1 MSAGTP
7 NPQNAAPGMFTLV
20 LHTHLP
26 WLAHHGRWPVG
37 EEWLYQ
43 SWSACYLPLVRVLRR
58 LAAEDR
64 GHLLSLGITPVV
76 AAQLDDPYCLD
87 GMQSWL
93 ANWQL
98 RAAEAAGTR
107 DGDGAPGT
115 ASAPEAIRAFGA
127 REYAEAQTE
136 LDEFAALWRHGG
148 SPVLRSLVD
157 AETVELLGG
166 PLAHPFQPLLN
177 PRLREFALREGLADA
192 RARFGHTP
200 SGIWAPECAYAPGME
215 HGYAAAGVRH
225 FMVDG
230 PSLHGDTALGR
241 PVGDTD
247 VVAFGRDLQVSY
259 RVWSPKSGYP
269 GNPAYRDFHTYHHG
283 TGLKPARVTGR
294 NVPSQ
299 DKAPYDPERADA
311 AIDVHVADFVDTV
324 RRRLISESERI
335 GRPAHVVAA
344 FDTELFG
351 HWWYE
356 GPIWLERVLRAL
368 PVAGVRVG
376 TLADA
381 RENGFV
387 GAPVE
392 LPPSSWGSGKDW
404 QVWSGEQVADLVAL
418 NSEVVDTALS
428 AVDKS
433 MEQARS
439 AVPLGAPIPRDVV
452 ADQILRE
459 TLLTVSSDWPFMV
472 SKDSAADYARYRAHL
487 HAHAT
492 REIAGAL
499 ASGRR
504 EVAERLA
511 AGWNRADGL
520 FGALD
525 ARRLPAPC

>member
-1 MSAGTP
+1 VTDIVGGEP
-7 NPQNAAPGMFTLV
+7 VPGMFSLV

-43 SWSACYLPLVRVLRR
+43 SWSAAYLPLFRVLRR

-64 GHLLSLGITPVV
+64 HGLLTLGMTPVV
-76 AAQLDDPYCLD
+76 TAQLDDPYCLD
-87 GMQSWL
+87 GMHRWL

-98 RAAEAAGTR
+98 RAVEAASIRT
-107 DGDGAPGT
+107 GT
-115 ASAPEAIRAFGA
+115 ASPDTACAPDALRAFGIH
-127 REYAEAQTE
+127 EYAETE
-136 LDEFAALWRHGG
+136 RALDDFAGLWRHGA
-148 SPVLRSLVD
+148 SPVLRELID
-157 AETVELLGG
+157 AGTVELLGG
-166 PLAHPFQPLLN
+166 PLAHPFQPLLA

-192 RARFGHTP
+192 QQRFAHTP
-200 SGIWAPECAYAPGME
+200 VGIWAPECAYAPGME
-215 HGYAAAGVRH
+215 YDYASAGVGH

-241 PVGDTD
+241 PVGSTD

-269 GNPAYRDFHTYHHG
+269 GHASYRDFHTYDHV

-294 NVPSQ
+294 NVPSEA
-299 DKAPYDPERADA
+299 KAPYDPERAGRAVDT
-311 AIDVHVADFVDTV
+311 HVADFVDIV
-324 RRRLISESERI
+324 RRRLVAESQRI
-335 GRPAHVVAA
+335 GRPAHVIAA

-368 PVAGVRVG
+368 PAAGVRVG
-376 TLADA
+376 TLRDAVAD
-381 RENGFV
+381 GYL
-387 GAPVE
+387 GAAVE

-404 QVWSGEQVADLVAL
+404 QVWAGEQVADLVTL
-418 NSEVVDTALS
+418 NNEVVDAALS
-428 AVDKS
+428 TVDKAL
-433 MEQARS
+433 EQS
-439 AVPLGAPIPRDVV
+439 STPGAPPARDTV

-487 HAHAT
+487 HAHAA
-492 REIAGAL
+492 REIAATL

-504 EVAERLA
+504 AAAERLA

-525 ARRLPAPC
+525 ARRLARP

>member
-1 MSAGTP
+1 VTDSV
-7 NPQNAAPGMFTLV
+7 PGSLRSCPPDESPGLFTLV

-43 SWSACYLPLVRVLRR
+43 SWAAAYLPLMRVLRT

-64 GHLLSLGITPVV
+64 SHLVTLGMTPVV
-76 AAQLDDPYCLD
+76 TAQLDDPYCLT
-87 GMQSWL
+87 GMHHWL

-98 RAAEAAGTR
+98 RAREAATTR
-107 DGDGAPGT
+107 AAGDGT
-115 ASAPEAIRAFGA
+115 AYNALEALRAFGI
-127 REYAEAQTE
+127 REHAEAGRA
-136 LDEFAALWRHGG
+136 LDDFEGSWRHGG
-148 SPVLRSLVD
+148 SPLLRELID
-157 AETVELLGG
+157 AETIELLGG

-192 RARFGHTP
+192 HQRFAHAPT
-200 SGIWAPECAYAPGME
+200 GIWAPECAYAPGME
-215 HGYAAAGVRH
+215 ADYAAAGVTH

-241 PVGDTD
+241 PVAGSD
-247 VVAFGRDLQVSY
+247 VTAFGRDLQVSY

-269 GNPAYRDFHTYHHG
+269 GHAAYRDFHTYDHL

-294 NVPSQ
+294 GVPSQ
-299 DKAPYDPERADA
+299 DKAPYDPERADH
-311 AIDVHVADFVDTV
+311 AIDVHVADFVEVV
-324 RRRLISESERI
+324 RRRLLSESDRI
-335 GRPAHVVAA
+335 GRPAHVIAA

-356 GPIWLERVLRAL
+356 GPVWLERVLRAL
-368 PVAGVRVG
+368 PAAGVRVG
-376 TLADA
+376 TLSDAIAD
-381 RENGFV
+381 GLV
-387 GAPVE
+387 GSSVE

-404 QVWSGEQVADLVAL
+404 QVWSGDQVNDLVRL
-418 NSEVVDTALS
+418 NAEVVDTALTT
-428 AVDKS
+428 VDKALALHAS
-433 MEQARS
+433 
-439 AVPLGAPIPRDVV
+439 VGAPTPRDTV

-459 TLLTVSSDWPFMV
+459 ALLTVSSDWPFMV
-472 SKDSAADYARYRAHL
+472 SKDTAADYARYRAHL

-492 REIAGAL
+492 REIAGSL

-504 EVAERLA
+504 EHAERLA

-525 ARRLPAPC
+525 ARRLPR

>member
-1 MSAGTP
+1 MTDRV
-7 NPQNAAPGMFTLV
+7 PGLFTLV

-43 SWSACYLPLVRVLRR
+43 SWSASYLPLMRVLRK
-58 LAAEDR
+58 LADDDHR
-64 GHLLSLGITPVV
+64 HLLTLGMTPVV
-76 AAQLDDPYCLD
+76 TAQLDDPYSLT
-87 GMQSWL
+87 GMHHWL
-93 ANWQL
+93 ANWRL
-98 RAAEAAGTR
+98 RAVEATTLPEPLRQFGIREVAEADR
-107 DGDGAPGT
+107 
-115 ASAPEAIRAFGA
+115 
-127 REYAEAQTE
+127 E
-136 LDEFAALWRHGG
+136 LDEFEALWRHGA
-148 SPVLRSLVD
+148 SPLLRELID
-157 AETVELLGG
+157 GDTIELLGG
-166 PLAHPFQPLLN
+166 PLSHPFQPLLN

-192 RARFGHTP
+192 HQRLAHTP
-200 SGIWAPECAYAPGME
+200 TGIWAPECAYAPGME
-215 HGYAAAGVRH
+215 SDYAAAGVGH

-241 PVGDTD
+241 PVGRSD

-269 GNPAYRDFHTYHHG
+269 GHAAYRDFHTYDHV

-294 NVPSQ
+294 NVPS
-299 DKAPYDPERADA
+299 DAKAPYDPERADRA
-311 AIDVHVADFVDTV
+311 VDGHVADFVDVV
-324 RRRLISESERI
+324 RRRLVTESERI
-335 GRPAHVVAA
+335 GRPAHVIAA

-356 GPIWLERVLRAL
+356 GPVWLERVLREL
-368 PVAGVRVG
+368 PAAGVRVG
-376 TLADA
+376 TLSDA
-381 RENGFV
+381 VVDGFT
-387 GAPVE
+387 GSPVE

-404 QVWSGEQVADLVAL
+404 SVWSGEKVADLVQL
-418 NSEVVDTALS
+418 NTEVVDTALS
-428 AVDKS
+428 TVDKAF
-433 MEQARS
+433 EQNAS
-439 AVPLGAPIPRDVV
+439 VGAPVARDAV

-499 ASGRR
+499 AAGRR
-504 EVAERLA
+504 QQAERLA

-525 ARRLPAPC
+525 ARRLPRP

>member
-1 MSAGTP
+1 MSESTGERV
-7 NPQNAAPGMFTLV
+7 PGLFTLV

-43 SWSACYLPLVRVLRR
+43 SWSAAYLPLLRVLHA
-58 LAAEDR
+58 LAGEDR
-64 GHLLSLGITPVV
+64 HRLVTLGMTPVV
-76 AAQLDDPYCLD
+76 MAQLDDPYCLD
-87 GMQSWL
+87 GMYHWL

-98 RAAEAAGTR
+98 RAAEAATAR
-107 DGDGAPGT
+107 PAATPGSS
-115 ASAPEAIRAFGA
+115 SALPPATMRAFGL
-127 REYAEAQTE
+127 REHAEANQA
-136 LDEFAALWRHGG
+136 LDDFATLWRHGV
-148 SPVLRSLVD
+148 SPLLRGLID
-157 AETVELLGG
+157 AGTVELLGG
-166 PLAHPFQPLLN
+166 PLAHPFQPLLP

-192 RARFGHTP
+192 QQRLAHTP
-200 SGIWAPECAYAPGME
+200 AGIWAPECAYAPGME
-215 HGYAAAGVRH
+215 RDYAAAGVGH

-241 PVGDTD
+241 PVADTD

-269 GNPAYRDFHTYHHG
+269 GHAAYRDFHTYDHH

-294 NVPSQ
+294 NVPSE
-299 DKAPYDPERADA
+299 DKAPYDPERADRA
-311 AIDVHVADFVDTV
+311 VDAHVADFVDVV
-324 RRRLISESERI
+324 RRRLLAESERI

-356 GPIWLERVLRAL
+356 GPVWLQRVLRAL
-368 PVAGVRVG
+368 PAAGVQVG
-376 TLADA
+376 TLSDA
-381 RENGFV
+381 VAGGFV
-387 GAPVE
+387 GSAVE
-392 LPPSSWGSGKDW
+392 IPPSSWGSGKDW
-404 QVWSGEQVADLVAL
+404 QVWAGEKVADLVQL
-418 NSEVVDTALS
+418 NLEVVDTALS
-428 AVDKS
+428 TVDKALAQPAS
-433 MEQARS
+433 
-439 AVPLGAPIPRDVV
+439 LDGPIPRDRI

-504 EVAERLA
+504 DAAQRLA
-511 AGWNRADGL
+511 DGWNLADGL

-525 ARRLPAPC
+525 ARRLRC